1 MVNGRFIYSP
11 FTINY
16 SLLLC
21 LLNDLDDAPALVRG
35 DGAGLDDAH
44 LVADGRALL
53 VVRHELRRAAD
64 VAAVLR
70 VLDET
75 VDAHDARLLHLVRRH
90 DADLLRAAAAV
101 RGLVARR
108 VAGLR
113 VHARAQSLRQ
123 RLPRLGRLGRVLRG
137 ARRHFFF
144 GLFCHHNLNAEC
156 GMMNDELDA
165 VLNSALRIHRSSFTW
180 PPAPAAAR

>member
-1 MVNGRFIYSP
+1 MVNGGFIYSP
-11 FTINY
+11 FTIY
-16 SLLLC
+16 HSLLFR

-64 VAAVLR
+64 VAAVFR
-70 VLDET
+70 VLDEP

-90 DADLLRAAAAV
+90 DADLLGAAARAL
-101 RGLVARR
+101 RLGAGG

-113 VHARAQSLRQ
+113 VNARADGLREG
-123 RLPRLGRLGRVLRG
+123 LPRLGSLGRVLGRV
-137 ARRHFFF
+137 R
-144 GLFCHHNLNAEC
+144 
-156 GMMNDELDA
+156 
-165 VLNSALRIHRSSFTW
+165 
-180 PPAPAAAR
+180 